1 MSEQILRS
9 VSLCRNGAVQP
20 EGYGTTLVFGCAGN
34 RGVYRVGVVQE
45 DEWTGLTVQAHWHV
59 PGGKDPPAS
68 LVENGEVAVP
78 ALVTAVPGEGC
89 ITFEGT
95 DGAGVT
101 VVSADVEYRVA
112 GNTGTG
118 EGTMPEPETPA
129 WEAFVKLVLDD
140 KVEDVIQLATT
151 SAEKTAADAAKA
163 EAAAGKAE
171 KNAAKAQ
178 AAQREVSTEHGTA
191 MTEIATAKKDALD
204 KIETARTT
212 AVEQAQAAAE
222 KATGAANKAG
232 EAARSAQTAK
242 NEAEQALGSI
252 RTDGP
257 AAVKAIA
264 DAKSGAVQ
272 QIATA
277 KTGALEEVETAT
289 ESAQQ
294 AAQAAQAAER
304 NAALKASSAETNASL
319 ARTAKENAQGSA
331 SNARASENA
340 SKEYLKKIQTIAQG
354 AQGWYATPT
363 ALQNAVPS
371 GQNGWW
377 AIVGTTDSIWVWDS
391 DSGTRGA
398 WVESAANAA
407 MTALK
412 KAADSGAFKGDKG
425 DTGPKGD
432 AGAQGP
438 TGPKGDTGATGPKG
452 DKGDTGPKGDTGATG
467 PRGAIGA
474 TGPQGPAGTS
484 AVASSGTGWVR
495 FSDGTQMCWGSS
507 TMKYGDS
514 VSITF
519 PQAFK
524 STPSVT
530 ATYTEGDDMNIC
542 YSATRTATA
551 ATFHKYKISGSSV
564 VGATYAFCWTAV
576 GRWK

>member
-118 EGTMPEPETPA
+118 EGTMPDPGTPA
-129 WEAFVKLVLDD
+129 WQAFVKLVLDD

-151 SAEKTAADAAKA
+151 SAEKTAANAAKA
-163 EAAAGKAE
+163 EAAAGKAGS
-171 KNAAKAQ
+171 AALQAQ

-222 KATGAANKAG
+222 EATGAANKAG
-232 EAARSAQTAK
+232 EAARTAQAAK
-242 NEAEQALGSI
+242 NEAEQALRSI

-264 DAKSGAVQ
+264 DAKSEAVQAVTTEKTAALDKVGAAGKDAVQ
-272 QIATA
+272 QITTA
-277 KTGALEEVETAT
+277 KTGALEEVKTAS
-289 ESAQQ
+289 ESAQA

-304 NAALKASSAETNASL
+304 SATLKANSAGTNASL
-319 ARTAKENAQGSA
+319 AQTAKENAQGSA
-331 SNARASENA
+331 SAARASENA
-340 SKEYLKKIQTIAQG
+340 SKGYLEKIQTIAQG
-354 AQGWYATPT
+354 AQGWYATPM

-377 AIVGTTDSIWVWDS
+377 AIVGSTDTIWVWDS
-391 DSGTRGA
+391 DSGTQGA
-398 WVESAANAA
+398 WVESGGTVDLSGLYTKSEVDSKLNGKSDTGHTHDSRYYTETE
-407 MTALK
+407 MNTKLNGK
-412 KAADSGAFKGDKG
+412 ADSSHTHDDRYYTESEVDSKLNGKAN
-425 DTGPKGD
+425 
-432 AGAQGP
+432 
-438 TGPKGDTGATGPKG
+438 
-452 DKGDTGPKGDTGATG
+452 
-467 PRGAIGA
+467 
-474 TGPQGPAGTS
+474 
-484 AVASSGTGWVR
+484 SSHTHNYA
-495 FSDGTQMCWGSS
+495 GSS
-507 TMKYGDS
+507 SAGGTANS
-514 VSITF
+514 VNG
-519 PQAFK
+519 FK
-524 STPSVT
+524 IVAQTSDPG
-530 ATYTEGDDMNIC
+530 A
-542 YSATRTATA
+542 
-551 ATFHKYKISGSSV
+551 GSSL
-564 VGATYAFCWTAV
+564 ATNTILLVY
-576 GRWK
+576 K

>member
-140 KVEDVIQLATT
+140 KVENVIQLATT
-151 SAEKTAADAAKA
+151 SAKKTAADAAKA
-163 EAAAGKAE
+163 EVAAGKAE
-171 KNAAKAQ
+171 ENAAKAQ

-222 KATGAANKAG
+222 EATGAANKAG
-232 EAARSAQTAK
+232 EAARTAQAAK

-272 QIATA
+272 AVTKEKTA
-277 KTGALEEVETAT
+277 ALEEVETAT

-294 AAQAAQAAER
+294 AAQAAQEAQR
-304 NAALKASSAETNASL
+304 NAALKASSAETNARL
-319 ARTAKENAQGSA
+319 AQTAKENAQGSA

-377 AIVGTTDSIWVWDS
+377 AIVGSTDTIWVWDG
-391 DSGTRGA
+391 DSGTGGA
-398 WVESAANAA
+398 WVESGGTVDLSGFYTKDEVDTKLNGKANSSH
-407 MTALK
+407 THDDRYYTK
-412 KAADSGAFKGDKG
+412 DDADSKLNGKANSSHSHDDRYYTESEVDNKL
-425 DTGPKGD
+425 TGKANSSHTHD
-432 AGAQGP
+432 DRYYTESEVDSKLAGKAN
-438 TGPKGDTGATGPKG
+438 
-452 DKGDTGPKGDTGATG
+452 
-467 PRGAIGA
+467 
-474 TGPQGPAGTS
+474 TS
-484 AVASSGTGWVR
+484 HTHNYA
-495 FSDGTQMCWGSS
+495 GSS
-507 TMKYGDS
+507 SAGG
-514 VSITF
+514 
-519 PQAFK
+519 
-524 STPSVT
+524 T
-530 ATYTEGDDMNIC
+530 ATSVNG
-542 YSATRTATA
+542 
-551 ATFHKYKISGSSV
+551 FKIVAQTSDPGAGSSLPTNTILLV
-564 VGATYAFCWTAV
+564 Y
-576 GRWK
+576 K

>member
-20 EGYGTTLVFGCAGN
+20 EGYGTTLVLGCAGN

-112 GNTGTG
+112 RNTGTG
-118 EGTMPEPETPA
+118 EGTMPEPGTPA

-151 SAEKTAADAAKA
+151 SAKKTAADAAKA
-163 EAAAGKAE
+163 ETAAAKAE
-171 KNAAKAQ
+171 EDAAKAQ

-232 EAARSAQTAK
+232 EAARTAETAK
-242 NEAEQALGSI
+242 TEAQEALRSI

-264 DAKSGAVQ
+264 DAKNEATQAVTTEKTAALDKVGAAGKDAVQ
-272 QIATA
+272 QITTA
-277 KTGALEEVETAT
+277 KTGALEEVKTAT

-377 AIVGTTDSIWVWDS
+377 AIVGSTDTIWVWDS
-391 DSGTRGA
+391 DSGTGGA
-398 WVESAANAA
+398 WVESGGTVDLSGFYTKDEVDGKLKGKANSSHSHDDRYY
-407 MTALK
+407 TK
-412 KAADSGAFKGDKG
+412 DDADSKLNGKANSSHSHDDRYYTKDDADSKLNGKANTSHTHNYAGSGSAGGTANSVNGFKIVAQTSDPGA
-425 DTGPKGD
+425 
-432 AGAQGP
+432 
-438 TGPKGDTGATGPKG
+438 
-452 DKGDTGPKGDTGATG
+452 
-467 PRGAIGA
+467 
-474 TGPQGPAGTS
+474 
-484 AVASSGTGWVR
+484 
-495 FSDGTQMCWGSS
+495 GSS
-507 TMKYGDS
+507 L
-514 VSITF
+514 
-519 PQAFK
+519 
-524 STPSVT
+524 
-530 ATYTEGDDMNIC
+530 ATNTILLV
-542 YSATRTATA
+542 
-551 ATFHKYKISGSSV
+551 YK
-564 VGATYAFCWTAV
+564 
-576 GRWK
+576 